1 MNREIQKRKKRF
13 WACCLAIMLV
23 LVQTIP
29 ADVIAEAYTV
39 TYTPEGAVF
48 SLGTDFLKPA
58 DTITFDV
65 NPDSSQANVNIYYV
79 DSDGSDDSDG
89 TTLCNI
95 TLNLADSANTQN
107 IYTVLSYAEA
117 CSNGSVTSPK
127 LSEEA
132 FKGWDVTD
140 IDGSGGCLNYLKL
153 TAVAYAQSN
162 IEYELNGGINDS
174 TNPSTYY
181 EGKEV
186 ITLANATK
194 TGYTFIGWYS
204 DALFTSDPITS
215 IPTTQTGNVKLYA
228 KFLPNYNITYKLDGG
243 TNPASNPLSYTQ
255 GIGVDSFADASKE
268 GYTFEGWY
276 SDAEFTTP
284 PVTSISATQTGDVE
298 LYAKYKANTY
308 DIYYELNGGTNGADN
323 PATYTYGTGVTSFA
337 NASKEGYTFDGWYS
351 DAEFKVKVT
360 SISTTQTGAMTLYA
374 KFTKNITDGTGSIRV
389 DDVYYGESI
398 KPVLTS
404 STNGTDH
411 VTIEYKK
418 KGEADSSYTT
428 KQPVKAGNYTARAT
442 FAKTDDYYQVVA
454 TDDFSILKKQGTGS
468 VTVADVH
475 YGELP
480 KPVVVSSTNGTD
492 DVKIEY
498 KPKDALDDKYTSLK
512 PVKIGTYTVRVT
524 FAETEEYLKVTA
536 TDDFTIRYLKAPK
549 LSYKIRGT
557 MGDND
562 YYTSV
567 VTIIPAKGYMI
578 ADSLDGKYKTTLEL
592 TKSTD
597 SFFIYLKD
605 TKTGEKTSGIEV
617 PALKIDKDAPAIL
630 NAVSGETIYAEKT
643 EIIIKDDHL
652 KQVSVN
658 DSEVEFKKGT
668 AVLQLASNQ
677 GEEQYD
683 IIAVDEAG
691 NRSEIHIT
699 VAAEWMKSKVVP
711 SGVKVRLYKKYSY
724 QLGGGTWNVEGDT
737 TSYTGNSEF
746 YVNNDGDYSFSNGN

>member
-1 MNREIQKRKKRF
+1 MKNEIRKRKKRF
-13 WACCLAIMLV
+13 WAFCLAMMLV
-23 LVQTIP
+23 MVQSVP
-29 ADVIAEAYTV
+29 ADVVAADYDIHSDYSMDTEY
-39 TYTPEGAVF
+39 
-48 SLGTDFLKPA
+48 LKPGDGIDFVINSDFVYSLVIEYLDVDGTHLAYNEVIA
-58 DTITFDV
+58 DESGDLSRSYGIESYSYAV
-65 NPDSSQANVNIYYV
+65 
-79 DSDGSDDSDG
+79 SDGATG
-89 TTLCNI
+89 NI
-95 TLNLADSANTQN
+95 T
-107 IYTVLSYAEA
+107 
-117 CSNGSVTSPK
+117 
-127 LSEEA
+127 EEQ
-132 FKGWDVTD
+132 FKEWKIED
-140 IDGSGGCLNYLKL
+140 IDGSGGYPNSLVLQ
-153 TAVAYAQSN
+153 AVAYTQSN
-162 IEYELNGGINDS
+162 IEYELDGGINDS
-174 TNPSTYY
+174 ANPSTYY
-181 EGKEV
+181 EGKEE
-186 ITLANATK
+186 ITLADASK
-194 TGYTFIGWYS
+194 TGYKFMGWYS
-204 DALFTSDPITS
+204 DAACTNRVESITAD
-215 IPTTQTGNVKLYA
+215 QTGPVKLYA
-228 KFLPNYNITYKLDGG
+228 KFLQNYNITYKLDGG
-243 TNPASNPLSYTQ
+243 TNSASNPLSYTQ
-255 GIGVDSFADASKE
+255 GIGVTSFADASKA
-268 GYTFEGWY
+268 GYTFDGWY
-276 SDAEFTTP
+276 SDETYTTKVTSIP
-284 PVTSISATQTGDVE
+284 TTQTGDVTLYAKYKASTYNISYKLDGGTNGAGNPATYTYGAGVDNFADASKTGYTFNGWYSDGTYTTKVTSISATQTGNV
-298 LYAKYKANTY
+298 
-308 DIYYELNGGTNGADN
+308 
-323 PATYTYGTGVTSFA
+323 
-337 NASKEGYTFDGWYS
+337 
-351 DAEFKVKVT
+351 
-360 SISTTQTGAMTLYA
+360 TLYA
-374 KFTKNITDGTGSIRV
+374 KFTKIITDGTGSIRV
-389 DDVYYGESI
+389 DDIYYGEAI

-404 STNGTDH
+404 STNGTNH

-418 KGEADSSYTT
+418 KGAADSSYTT

-442 FAKTDDYYQVVA
+442 FAKTDDYYQVIA
-454 TDDFSILKKQGTGS
+454 TDDFSILKKKGTGS

-524 FAETEEYLKVTA
+524 FAETEGYLKVTA

-549 LSYKIRGT
+549 SSYKISGT

-567 VTIIPAKGYMI
+567 VTILPAKGYMI
-578 ADSLDGKYKTTLEL
+578 ADSLDGTYKNSLEL

-597 SFFIYLKD
+597 SFLIYLKN

-630 NAVSGETIYAEKT
+630 NAVSGETIYAENA

-658 DSEVEFKKGT
+658 NSEVEFKNGT

-683 IIAVDEAG
+683 IIGVDDAG
-691 NRSEIHIT
+691 NRSEIHIA

-724 QLGGGTWNVEGDT
+724 QLGGGTWKVEGDT